1 MGDSEYALAFY
12 GVILPVAYQF
22 DPDLVL
28 ISSGF
33 DAARGDP
40 LGGCKISPEFYGH
53 MTHQLKSLAD
63 GKVIVALEGGYNLNS
78 ISLSMTMVSKALLG
92 DPMPQPAPYSK
103 PAASAIAAVKATIK
117 SHQGFWSCLKYGVK
131 LPDDM
136 NNIKN
141 QMVKKVESFIA
152 DNEGSLDFDFDYI
165 PEISATL
172 TPNNP
177 LLLFSPQKDFY

>member
-1 MGDSEYALAFY
+1 
-12 GVILPVAYQF
+12 
-22 DPDLVL
+22 
-28 ISSGF
+28 
-33 DAARGDP
+33 
-40 LGGCKISPEFYGH
+40 
-53 MTHQLKSLAD
+53 
-63 GKVIVALEGGYNLNS
+63 
-78 ISLSMTMVSKALLG
+78 MVSKALLG

-136 NNIKN
+136 SNIKN

-165 PEISATL
+165 PEQFGAYASTFGVNTL
-172 TPNNP
+172 CDIKKT
-177 LLLFSPQKDFY
+177 